1 MTYSKSG
8 FASRGQIQ
16 PKIPDFFS
24 FLQVD
29 SVKTKRFFVTCFD
42 TTPDFFLALEF
53 QKQGVRSKICIKYLE
68 VAFNK
73 EANDA
78 EFFLEF
84 SDQVLET
91 DLEKCL
97 QAQGAKG
104 VNLYTFPN
112 DGGKAATSSL
122 HRIFEV
128 QNKSGLRL
136 SRGERPS
143 QLVDRL
149 APSKT
154 AVKDNSLDQEFNE
167 KISAAEK
174 ISYED
179 FKNEVADVKEEVQV
193 LGEFQKGIKDDVQ
206 SIGNDVQSYG
216 VKMEAGF
223 EDVKQGVCSVM
234 PELHER
240 IKQLEKEVEYHKT
253 QRNIQEGKTARQT
266 RRVNEKD
273 EVITA
278 LQNREE
284 AVIKRE
290 EGLLKRIKELESIL
304 LIAKTIDNLKE
315 ITQLAQEDRAFAK
328 IELAELKQS
337 IADAQENAKALGDVL
352 AQEEERAAKRQRV

>member
-1 MTYSKSG
+1 MA
-8 FASRGQIQ
+8 F
-16 PKIPDFFS
+16 
-24 FLQVD
+24 
-29 SVKTKRFFVTCFD
+29 
-42 TTPDFFLALEF
+42 EF
-53 QKQGVRSKICIKYLE
+53 QKEGVRSKIFIKYME

-78 EFFLEF
+78 EIFIEF
-84 SDQVLET
+84 NDQVMES

-104 VNLYTFPN
+104 VILYTFPN
-112 DGGKAATSSL
+112 DAGKAAASSL
-122 HRIFEV
+122 LRIFEV
-128 QNKSGLRL
+128 QNKTGKRV
-136 SRGERPS
+136 SRGELPR
-143 QLVDRL
+143 QLAERL
-149 APSKT
+149 GQTKT
-154 AVKDNSLDQEFNE
+154 AVKDKSLDQEFNE

-179 FKNEVADVKEEVQV
+179 FKNEVADVKEGVHV

-223 EDVKQGVCSVM
+223 EDVKQGFSSVM

-278 LQNREE
+278 LQKREE
-284 AVIKRE
+284 TVIKRE
-290 EGLLKRIKELESIL
+290 EGLLKRIKELESAL
-304 LIAKTIDNLKE
+304 LIANTVDKLKE

-328 IELAELKQS
+328 AELAELKQS

-352 AQEEERAAKRQRV
+352 AEEEERAAKRQRV

>member
-1 MTYSKSG
+1 M
-8 FASRGQIQ
+8 
-16 PKIPDFFS
+16 
-24 FLQVD
+24 
-29 SVKTKRFFVTCFD
+29 TCFEV
-42 TTPDFFLALEF
+42 TPDFASEF
-53 QKQGVRSKICIKYLE
+53 KFVKQGKESETSIKYME
-68 VAFNK
+68 AAF
-73 EANDA
+73 DRVSQSG
-78 EFFLEF
+78 EFFVEF
-84 SDQVLET
+84 DRQVFDDEV
-91 DLEKCL
+91 EACF
-97 QAQGAKG
+97 QGQHAKG
-104 VNLYTFPN
+104 INIYTFTN
-112 DGGKAATSSL
+112 DGGKSASSAL
-122 HRIFEV
+122 LRILDL
-128 QNKSGLRL
+128 QKKSGIRL
-136 SRGERPS
+136 SRGERPQ
-143 QLVDRL
+143 QLEDRL
-149 APSKT
+149 TQPKAAAKEKSLNQEFEEKSKLAT
-154 AVKDNSLDQEFNE
+154 QLSLEGVNDSIEEVKD
-167 KISAAEK
+167 
-174 ISYED
+174 
-179 FKNEVADVKEEVQV
+179 EVQV

-278 LQNREE
+278 LQKREE

-304 LIAKTIDNLKE
+304 LITKTIDKLKE

-328 IELAELKQS
+328 AELAELKQS